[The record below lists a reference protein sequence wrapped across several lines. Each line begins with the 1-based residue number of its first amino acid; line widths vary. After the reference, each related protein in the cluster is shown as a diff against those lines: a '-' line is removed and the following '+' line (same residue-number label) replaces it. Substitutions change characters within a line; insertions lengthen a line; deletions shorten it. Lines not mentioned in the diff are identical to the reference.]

1 MSLLEYA
8 KNKNMDVITMDNLVQ
23 KFKDKNDD
31 VELNELLQFMAEK
44 INFLMKKSSKESI
57 EKQDT
62 PKQTKN
68 KAIIKEADE
77 FIVQSVKITTNK
89 LYLMIGKNEALEYEF
104 QKEDI
109 SKCLEIIT
117 SQRISK
123 SDIGTL
129 FKKVVV

>member
-31 VELNELLQFMAEK
+31 AELNELLQFMAEK
-44 INFLMKKSSKESI
+44 INVLMKKSSKESI
-57 EKQDT
+57 QEQDT

-68 KAIIKEADE
+68 KAIVKEADE

>member
-8 KNKNMDVITMDNLVQ
+8 KNKNMDVVTMDNLVK

-31 VELNELLQFMAEK
+31 AELNELLQFMAEK

-57 EKQDT
+57 EKHDT

-68 KAIIKEADE
+68 KAIIKESDE
-77 FIVQSVKITTNK
+77 FIVKSVKITSNK

-109 SKCLEIIT
+109 SKCFEIIT